1 MPGREGPHHT
11 YGGAQK
17 NDQDYVDIVYIIGN
31 KGRGHNQDGYPLSV
45 FYDAAA
51 HLPDHLGNNS
61 PTPACIPFNIQPTY

>member
-31 KGRGHNQDGYPLSV
+31 K
-45 FYDAAA
+45 AAA
-51 HLPDHLGNNS
+51 IIRTDIHCLSFTMPLPIS
-61 PTPACIPFNIQPTY
+61 QTTWQ